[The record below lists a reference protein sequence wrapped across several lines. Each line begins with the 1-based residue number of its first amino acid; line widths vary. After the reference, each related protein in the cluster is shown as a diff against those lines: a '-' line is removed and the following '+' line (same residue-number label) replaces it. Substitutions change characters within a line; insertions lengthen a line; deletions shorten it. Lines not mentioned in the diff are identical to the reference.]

1 MFSSASELATKL
13 RAARYIIDPVT
24 LEVVY
29 LAARMRK
36 PLLVEGPPGCG
47 KTELAYAVAA
57 AANTVVERLQCY
69 VGITEEKVIGK
80 FDEAL
85 QKLFLDTQAANLD
98 RDWNQI
104 RGRLHS
110 LDFFAEGPLLRA
122 LRYETQPCVLLVDE
136 LDKVDHNIEAL
147 LLEILSAWQITV
159 PKLGTIGAS
168 TIPFVV
174 LSSNEERRLG
184 DPLRR
189 RCFYLR
195 FEYPSVERE
204 REILAIRSSSE
215 SLRLRGQLAGLA
227 HALRGW
233 NMEKPPSIAE
243 MLDLAQALEI
253 LDVEEISH
261 EQRDLLLP
269 LLAKTEADRK
279 RLLLRAG
286 FEGSGR
292 RFEALSRRT
301 YGRGGRRLAGGD
313 CGGCSVKWA
322 MACFLVLLVGTAR
335 AQAPDARPPRDVS
348 ARWAEYYAAVYQV
361 PVELVAAIID
371 EESGWNPY
379 AVSNKGAAG
388 IMQLMPATAVRFG
401 VRNRFL
407 VQENIRGG
415 VAYLAWLKQKF
426 NGDLRLITAAYYV
439 GEYPISSRG
448 LEYSSPDVQSYVK
461 RVAHRYRVRR
471 VLRAQSE
478 LVRQRQKLR

>member
-13 RAARYIIDPVT
+13 RSARYIIDPVT

-57 AANTVVERLQCY
+57 AADTVVERLQCY

-80 FDEAL
+80 FDESL

-122 LRYETQPCVLLVDE
+122 LRYETQPCVLLDDE
-136 LDKVDHNIEAL
+136 IDKVDYEMEAL
-147 LLEILSAWQITV
+147 FLEVLSVWQITV
-159 PKLGTIGAS
+159 PKLGTVQA
-168 TIPFVV
+168 TTVPFVV

-204 REILAIRSSSE
+204 REILSIRSSSE
-215 SLRLRGQLAGLA
+215 SLSLRGQLAGLA

-253 LDVEEISH
+253 LGVEEISH

-279 RLLLRAG
+279 RLLLRSG
-286 FEGSGR
+286 FEG
-292 RFEALSRRT
+292 
-301 YGRGGRRLAGGD
+301 
-313 CGGCSVKWA
+313 
-322 MACFLVLLVGTAR
+322 
-335 AQAPDARPPRDVS
+335 
-348 ARWAEYYAAVYQV
+348 
-361 PVELVAAIID
+361 LVAD
-371 EESGWNPY
+371 S
-379 AVSNKGAAG
+379 K
-388 IMQLMPATAVRFG
+388 
-401 VRNRFL
+401 
-407 VQENIRGG
+407 
-415 VAYLAWLKQKF
+415 
-426 NGDLRLITAAYYV
+426 
-439 GEYPISSRG
+439 
-448 LEYSSPDVQSYVK
+448 
-461 RVAHRYRVRR
+461 RYRDE
-471 VLRAQSE
+471 LMAAEERADLSAAHME
-478 LVRQRQKLR
+478 AVA

>member
-85 QKLFLDTQAANLD
+85 QKLYLDTQAANLGQ
-98 RDWNQI
+98 DWEQI
-104 RGRLHS
+104 RNRLHS

-159 PKLGTIGAS
+159 PKLGTVGAS

-215 SLRLRGQLAGLA
+215 SLHLRGQLAGLA

-253 LDVEEISH
+253 LGVEEISH

-286 FEGSGR
+286 FEGLVADSKR
-292 RFEALSRRT
+292 YRDEL
-301 YGRGGRRLAGGD
+301 
-313 CGGCSVKWA
+313 
-322 MACFLVLLVGTAR
+322 MAVAEDVGS
-335 AQAPDARPPRDVS
+335 P
-348 ARWAEYYAAVYQV
+348 AAV
-361 PVELVAAIID
+361 VEAA
-371 EESGWNPY
+371 
-379 AVSNKGAAG
+379 A
-388 IMQLMPATAVRFG
+388 
-401 VRNRFL
+401 
-407 VQENIRGG
+407 
-415 VAYLAWLKQKF
+415 
-426 NGDLRLITAAYYV
+426 
-439 GEYPISSRG
+439 
-448 LEYSSPDVQSYVK
+448 
-461 RVAHRYRVRR
+461 
-471 VLRAQSE
+471 
-478 LVRQRQKLR
+478 

>member
-1 MFSSASELATKL
+1 MFSSSLELSEKL
-13 RAARYIIDPVT
+13 QKARYIIDPVT

-85 QKLFLDTQAANLD
+85 QKLFLETQGENLQQEWHEI
-98 RDWNQI
+98 RD
-104 RGRLHS
+104 RLHT

-122 LRYETQPCVLLVDE
+122 LRYEGRPCVLLIDE
-136 LDKVDHNIEAL
+136 LDKVDHEVEAL
-147 LLEILSAWQITV
+147 LLEVLSAWTITV
-159 PKLGTIGAS
+159 PKLGTIQA
-168 TIPFVV
+168 TTMPFVV

-195 FEYPSVERE
+195 FEYPTVERE
-204 REILAIRSSSE
+204 REILAIRSNSE
-215 SLRLRGQLAGLA
+215 SVRLRGQLAGLA

-253 LDVEEISH
+253 LGVEEISH

-279 RLLLRAG
+279 RLRLRAG
-286 FEGSGR
+286 FEG
-292 RFEALSRRT
+292 
-301 YGRGGRRLAGGD
+301 
-313 CGGCSVKWA
+313 
-322 MACFLVLLVGTAR
+322 LVADSKRYRDELTA
-335 AQAPDARPPRDVS
+335 A
-348 ARWAEYYAAVYQV
+348 AER
-361 PVELVAAIID
+361 ELVAD
-371 EESGWNPY
+371 LE
-379 AVSNKGAAG
+379 AA
-388 IMQLMPATAVRFG
+388 A
-401 VRNRFL
+401 
-407 VQENIRGG
+407 
-415 VAYLAWLKQKF
+415 
-426 NGDLRLITAAYYV
+426 
-439 GEYPISSRG
+439 
-448 LEYSSPDVQSYVK
+448 
-461 RVAHRYRVRR
+461 
-471 VLRAQSE
+471 
-478 LVRQRQKLR
+478 